1 MNNIKITKIKKTE
14 TKNLLQRSRTYFLT
28 GIAVTAPI
36 GITVYISIIF
46 INFIDRNVKDVL
58 PAAYNP
64 DSYLPFNIPGTGLVV
79 AILSLII
86 IGFFTASFFGKFFVN
101 IGEKIINKLPVFRSI
116 YNALKQV
123 FQTVL
128 GASSKAF
135 REVVL
140 IQYPR
145 KGIWAVAFITA
156 ETSGEIAHNLK
167 KKFVN
172 VFLPTTPNPTSGFL
186 LIVLE
191 KDLIK
196 LNMNIEQGMKLVI
209 SGGIIT
215 PEFKKK
221 LVKKKLTRS
230 E

>member
-1 MNNIKITKIKKTE
+1 MKITKIKQTE
-14 TKNLLQRSRTYFLT
+14 TKNFLQRCRTYFLT

-36 GITVYISIIF
+36 GITIYISIIF
-46 INFIDRNVKDVL
+46 INFIDRNVKDLV
-58 PAAYNP
+58 PAKYNP
-64 DSYLPFNIPGTGLVV
+64 DNYLPFDIPGTGLIV
-79 AILSLII
+79 AILLLII
-86 IGFFTASFFGKFFVN
+86 IGFFTASFFGKFFVKL
-101 IGEKIINKLPVFRSI
+101 GEKIINRLPVLSI

-128 GASSKAF
+128 GSSSKAF

-156 ETSGEIAHNLK
+156 KTSGEIAIKLK
-167 KKFVN
+167 KKYVN

-186 LIVLE
+186 LVVPE

-196 LNMNIEQGMKLVI
+196 LKMNIEQGMKLVI

-215 PEFKKK
+215 PEVKK
-221 LVKKKLTRS
+221 LIKKTSQRKVG
-230 E
+230 

>member
-1 MNNIKITKIKKTE
+1 MKISKIKKTE
-14 TKNLLQRSRTYFLT
+14 TKNLFQRSRTYFFT

-36 GITVYISIIF
+36 GISIYISIIF
-46 INFIDRNVKDVL
+46 INFIDRNVKNLV
-58 PAAYNP
+58 PERYNP
-64 DSYLPFNIPGTGLVV
+64 DTYLPFNIPGTGLII
-79 AILSLII
+79 AIFSLVL
-86 IGFFTASFFGKFFVN
+86 IGFFTASLFGKFFVGL
-101 IGEKIINKLPVFRSI
+101 GEKFINKLPVFRSI

-145 KGIWAVAFITA
+145 RGIWAVAFITA
-156 ETSGEIAHNLK
+156 ETSGEVRSKLK
-167 KKFVN
+167 SKFVN

-186 LIVLE
+186 LVVPE

-215 PEFKKK
+215 PEFRKKNK
-221 LVKKKLTRS
+221 IRKKQLTSRK
-230 E
+230 

>member
-1 MNNIKITKIKKTE
+1 MKITKNKKTE
-14 TKNLLQRSRTYFLT
+14 TKNLLQRLRTYFLT

-46 INFIDRNVKDVL
+46 INFIDRNVKNLV
-58 PAAYNP
+58 PATYNP
-64 DSYLPFNIPGTGLVV
+64 DSYLPFNIPGTGLIV
-79 AILSLII
+79 AVLLLII
-86 IGFFTASFFGKFFVN
+86 IGFFTASFFGKFFVK
-101 IGEKIINKLPVFRSI
+101 IGEKFINRLAVFRSI

-128 GASSKAF
+128 GSSSKAF

-156 ETSGEIAHNLK
+156 QTSGEVLKKLK
-167 KKFVN
+167 KKHVN
-172 VFLPTTPNPTSGFL
+172 VFLPTTPNPTSGFM
-186 LIVLE
+186 LIIPD

-215 PEFKKK
+215 PQAKDNLLKKK
-221 LVKKKLTRS
+221 LSSRY
-230 E
+230 